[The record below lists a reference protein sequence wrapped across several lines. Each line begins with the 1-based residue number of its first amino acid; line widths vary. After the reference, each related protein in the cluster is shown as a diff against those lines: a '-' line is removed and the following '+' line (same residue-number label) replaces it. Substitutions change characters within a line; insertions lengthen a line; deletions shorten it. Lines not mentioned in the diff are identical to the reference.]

1 MIDSK
6 FGKHLN
12 NIILLLR
19 VITEPWSYASVEPF
33 KFGSSDPIYKK
44 IYNKNM
50 DGKKSFMS
58 PEQGLETL
66 VNNDLH
72 ALITT
77 QQVHSIETY
86 HCKESC
92 SFLSFKYGTA
102 KRRSFPHY

>member
-1 MIDSK
+1 MR
-6 FGKHLN
+6 
-12 NIILLLR
+12 LR

-33 KFGSSDPIYKK
+33 KFGSSAPIYKK
-44 IYNKNM
+44 IFNKNM

-77 QQVHSIETY
+77 TQVHSVEDY
-86 HCKESC
+86 HCKESY
-92 SFLSFKYGTA
+92 SIISSKI
-102 KRRSFPHY
+102 KFPILRNK